1 MMLSLRS
8 RPLPVPFWF
17 VPVFS
22 GWTWKLNREMILG
35 SGDGGV
41 QKLPGGIAPV
51 LFRDRYGCMGEFRS
65 PGHMRGED
73 IVSSQT
79 GDHGK
84 RQGKIPG
91 GLRCSCTADIGIPVC
106 GAAGTW
112 IPGLFGA
119 VSSGTAS
126 HLPFPH
132 HPSRKDQPH
141 REKPRHF
148 RRSRSPPGSSGNR
161 DRSEPSRQR
170 SRCRYE
176 DPIPVVSGG
185 QEYLVV
191 IPALVPVSP
200 LSVYCAFSQFPEFSD
215 IFGRLQ
221 TTLAAGIRI
230 AIVLGIF
237 PYLGAAL
244 SPGTF

>member
-1 MMLSLRS
+1 M
-8 RPLPVPFWF
+8 
-17 VPVFS
+17 VF
-22 GWTWKLNREMILG
+22 GPGN
-35 SGDGGV
+35 GGV

-51 LFRDRYGCMGEFRS
+51 LFRDHYGCMSEFRS
-65 PGHMRGED
+65 PGLMRGED

-91 GLRCSCTADIGIPVC
+91 GLRCSCAADIGIPVC
-106 GAAGTW
+106 GAAGPW
-112 IPGLFGA
+112 IPRLLGA

-176 DPIPVVSGG
+176 DPIPVVIGG
-185 QEYLVV
+185 QKYLVV
-191 IPALVPVSP
+191 IPALVRISFVRILRIFSISGVFRHLWPFTDDSGSRDQDCHSSRNIS
-200 LSVYCAFSQFPEFSD
+200 LSRRRFISGHILKFTSAFSPQRCIPFCRNRCRRNE
-215 IFGRLQ
+215 L
-221 TTLAAGIRI
+221 L
-230 AIVLGIF
+230 
-237 PYLGAAL
+237 
-244 SPGTF
+244 